1 MSAHSSAAP
10 SPHAGPP
17 GPEAPRSGTV
27 AVLGATGCVGRQVC
41 VAFERAGRE
50 VLGIARNRGDHP
62 PRDAF
67 TAFDVAG
74 GDPAELAGLLTAA
87 GVDTVVNATGGW
99 VLTEEAMHESHV
111 LLVERLLGATA
122 LMAVRPRVVQLGTIH
137 EYGFADE
144 GVSIDESF
152 VPDPV
157 TPYARTKHAGSAAV
171 LAATAAGEA
180 DGVVLRP
187 VNLCGP
193 HTPEASF
200 LGALM
205 ARIAAADPREGLE
218 LTLADA
224 RRDYLDV
231 RDLAA
236 AVLAAAHAPVSG
248 RVINLGR
255 GEAVPMREI
264 VALVVAASG
273 FPADAV
279 RERTAEVQ
287 SKGGNWTRAD
297 ISLAGELLDWRPRIG
312 LRDSLRDMWA
322 VGPGRHP

>member
-1 MSAHSSAAP
+1 MSAHSSAVPAP
-10 SPHAGPP
+10 RAGSPAPV
-17 GPEAPRSGTV
+17 APRSGTV

-41 VAFERAGRE
+41 AAFAREGRE
-50 VLGIARNRGDHP
+50 VLGIARNR
-62 PRDAF
+62 RDQPTGIAF
-67 TAFDVAG
+67 TAFDVAN
-74 GDPAELAGLLTAA
+74 GDPAELAELLTAA
-87 GVDTVVNATGGW
+87 GADVVVNTTGGW
-99 VLTEEAMHESHV
+99 VLTEEAMYESHV
-111 LLVERLLGATA
+111 QLVDRLLAATA
-122 LMAVRPRVVQLGTIH
+122 LMASRPRIVHLGTIH
-137 EYGFADE
+137 EYGFVDE
-144 GVSIDESF
+144 GVSIDESL

-171 LAATAAGEA
+171 LAATEAGEA

-193 HTPEASF
+193 HTTEASF

-205 ARIAAADPREGLE
+205 ARIAAADPGEGLE
-218 LTLADA
+218 LTLAEA

-231 RDLAA
+231 RDLAE
-236 AVLAAAHAPVSG
+236 AVLAAAHAPVTG

-264 VALVVAASG
+264 VALVVDASG
-273 FPADAV
+273 FPSEAV

-297 ISLAGELLDWRPRIG
+297 ISLAGELLDWRPGIG
-312 LRDSLRDMWA
+312 LRESLRDMWA
-322 VGPGRHP
+322 TGPGRLP